1 MPQFDKITFFTQIFW
16 LTLIFFGFYFYILQ
30 GFLPKLASV
39 LKSRKKK
46 LWLSSSKVSSLGE
59 EQFTVLN
66 ARNLFLRNFIE
77 KNKNKLDVKFLL
89 SSVWLTFRLSK
100 LVKDKFE
107 NSNWQFLETC
117 GNSFVQSMKSF
128 EVISSKNL

>member
-46 LWLSSSKVSSLGE
+46 LWLSSSRVSCLGE
-59 EQFTVLN
+59 EQFTVLS
-66 ARNLFLRNFIE
+66 ARNSFLRNFIE

-100 LVKDKFE
+100 LLRLKFKKSNVKLLK
-107 NSNWQFLETC
+107 TY
-117 GNSFVQSMKSF
+117 GNNFVQSIKSF
-128 EVISSKNL
+128 EVIAGKNL

>member
-39 LKSRKKK
+39 LKTRKKK
-46 LWLSSSKVSSLGE
+46 LWLSSSRVSGLSE

-66 ARNLFLRNFIE
+66 ARNSFLRNFIE
-77 KNKNKLDVKFLL
+77 KSKNKLDVKFLL
-89 SSVWLTFRLSK
+89 SSVWLTHRLSGILRAEFKHSNFRL
-100 LVKDKFE
+100 
-107 NSNWQFLETC
+107 LETC
-117 GNSFVQSMKSF
+117 GNNFVQSIKSF
-128 EVISSKNL
+128 EVTSGKNL